1 MNDIDQ
7 KDYAAQFSEE
17 QSSWTQRI
25 SELSIRMRNIREIAD
40 VQVELFSDRQKL
52 LERCHKLGQTL
63 SKLNAEYRK
72 RKRDQLIKRSD
83 ENLRYGANEKTTLI
97 DGDLA
102 ELRYMIDLVDGHI
115 SGLNGTEKTIDHALY
130 GIKERI
136 KLEDYLRNGSVR

>member
-72 RKRDQLIKRSD
+72 RKRDQLINRSD

>member
-63 SKLNAEYRK
+63 F
-72 RKRDQLIKRSD
+72 
-83 ENLRYGANEKTTLI
+83 LRAIFSPFYQAQG
-97 DGDLA
+97 
-102 ELRYMIDLVDGHI
+102 
-115 SGLNGTEKTIDHALY
+115 
-130 GIKERI
+130 
-136 KLEDYLRNGSVR
+136 